1 MSEKYTVT
9 QKQRLIELNAGP
21 EVVEQ
26 EFDNV
31 NERNETFKKIEFQF
45 VKQNREKLTR
55 LLYEDHKPLALQIQ
69 ERLTG
74 WLTGQAGFTQVTT
87 PAIITS
93 GMLDKMTITKDH
105 PLTNQVFWLDSKRCL
120 RPMLA
125 PNLYEVMRDL
135 HKVTKEPV
143 RIFEVGS
150 CFRKES
156 QGAQHLNEFTM
167 LNLVELAGVE
177 DGKQMERLQELAK
190 GAMKAIGMDDY
201 ELVREESEVYGE
213 TMDIVTGDL
222 ELASGAYGPH
232 FLDPKWGIFDTWVGI
247 GFGIERIAMKMGGHQ
262 TIKRVGR
269 SIAYLD
275 GAPLN
280 L

>member
-1 MSEKYTVT
+1 MGENYTVT
-9 QKQRLIELNAGP
+9 QRQRLIELNA
-21 EVVEQ
+21 EQHIVDQ
-26 EFDNV
+26 EFELAE
-31 NERNETFKKIEFQF
+31 ERNQTFKKVEFDY
-45 VKQNREKLTR
+45 VKQNREKLKK
-55 LLYEDHKPLALQIQ
+55 LLHEEHKPLALQIQ
-69 ERLTG
+69 DKLIK
-74 WLTGQAGFTQVTT
+74 WLTEEAGFTQVST
-87 PAIITS
+87 PVIITA

-105 PLTNQVFWLDSKRCL
+105 PLTNQVFWLDPKRCL

-143 RIFEVGS
+143 KIFEVGS

-177 DGKQMERLQELAK
+177 EGQQMERLQELAK
-190 GAMKAIGMDDY
+190 GAMMAIGMDDY
-201 ELVREESEVYGE
+201 EMVTEKSEVYGE

-232 FLDPKWGIFDTWVGI
+232 FLDPKWGVFDTWVGI
-247 GFGIERIAMKMGGHQ
+247 GFGIERIAMKMGNHQ
-262 TIKRVGR
+262 TIKRVGK
-269 SIAYLD
+269 SITYLD

>member
-1 MSEKYTVT
+1 MGENYTVT
-9 QKQRLIELNAGP
+9 QRQRLIELNA
-21 EVVEQ
+21 EQHIVDQ
-26 EFDNV
+26 EFELAE
-31 NERNETFKKIEFQF
+31 ERNQTFKKVEFDY
-45 VKQNREKLTR
+45 VKQNREKLKK
-55 LLYEDHKPLALQIQ
+55 LLHEEHKPLALQIQ
-69 ERLTG
+69 DKLIK
-74 WLTGQAGFTQVTT
+74 WLTEEAGFTQVST
-87 PAIITS
+87 PVIITA

-105 PLTNQVFWLDSKRCL
+105 PLTNQVFWLDPKRCL

-143 RIFEVGS
+143 KIFEVGS

-177 DGKQMERLQELAK
+177 EGQQMERLQELAK
-190 GAMKAIGMDDY
+190 GAMMAIGMDDY
-201 ELVREESEVYGE
+201 EMVTEKSEVYGE

-232 FLDPKWGIFDTWVGI
+232 FLDPKWGVFETWVGI
-247 GFGIERIAMKMGGHQ
+247 GFGIERIAMKMGNHQ
-262 TIKRVGR
+262 TIKRVGK
-269 SIAYLD
+269 SITYLD